1 LPHWD
6 YPMMRSADRFTPGPL
21 AYHTDHIEP
30 RPSAT
35 STQPSG
41 DLRRY
46 FREAH

>member
-1 LPHWD
+1 
-6 YPMMRSADRFTPGPL
+6 MRSAERSTPGPL
-21 AYHTDHIEP
+21 AYHTDHVEP